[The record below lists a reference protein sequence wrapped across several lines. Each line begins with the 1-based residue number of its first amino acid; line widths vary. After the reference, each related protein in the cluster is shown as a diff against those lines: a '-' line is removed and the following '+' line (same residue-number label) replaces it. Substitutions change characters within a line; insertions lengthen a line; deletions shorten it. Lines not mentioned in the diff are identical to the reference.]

1 MMTNGD
7 NRSGA
12 LPPRGTFGDLA
23 GAQTLGMV
31 VSGSLTEG
39 MVVRLDADRSI
50 EEIKVGT
57 FVNIQGQ
64 HMRFF
69 GVVTDAALASMDP
82 AMPAQPPDVSDP
94 FIAQVVSGTAAYGTI
109 TVEPMLT
116 IGGIDSI
123 AGLDGP
129 QPARTVPPHFSRVGT
144 ATESDIRTVF
154 GDEDDGHFW
163 IGSPLDMETRLFLNI
178 EEMVKRSNG
187 VFGKSGTG
195 KTFLTR
201 LLLAGILQKD
211 AASNLVFDMHN
222 EYGWQGTSEGATSTV
237 KGLKQLFPSKVAV
250 FSLDEQ
256 SSRTRGINPDYVV
269 RIGLEEIEP
278 EDVQMLR
285 ESLNLSDVA
294 ADAAYSL
301 QREFGSRI
309 WLKSFLEVS
318 GGEEMRELASRL
330 NVNQVALS
338 TLQNRLSRLMRLP
351 FIDAERGHNSV
362 NRILDYVQNQ
372 GMHVVLEFG
381 RYGSNL
387 AAYILVAN
395 LLTRR
400 IYARYQ
406 QLTDE
411 AAGGDGSPTPR
422 PLVITIEE
430 AHKFL
435 NPGIADQTIF
445 GTIAREMR
453 KYNVTLLV
461 VDQRPSGIDDEI
473 MSQIGTKLT
482 CLLDSERDV
491 DAVLSGVSGSRKLRS
506 VLSRLESRQQ
516 ALAFGHAL
524 PMPVVVQTREYG
536 SAESYASFGW
546 RDERELRAQAE
557 RDAADLF

>member
-1 MMTNGD
+1 M
-7 NRSGA
+7 
-12 LPPRGTFGDLA
+12 PPRGTFGDLA

-31 VSGSLTEG
+31 VSGSLTDG

-163 IGSPLDMETRLFLNI
+163 IGSPLDMETRLYLNI

-222 EYGWQGTSEGATSTV
+222 EYGWQGTSEGTTSTV

-411 AAGGDGSPTPR
+411 AAGGDGAQTPR